1 MEIGQYTWSCQTVVL
16 SGRDGSVSNRSPQCS
31 FYANRIRSDE
41 SHCKPGCSQL
51 DVEDALSNVFESN
64 AADVTNFSIVWRTLR
79 SEKCRRS
86 KRGSTKCGNCEEGKK
101 ARHKSNITSFLVNN
115 LTCNSKFWLVLFYW
129 EGWISFFFF
138 WERGGGGN
146 VDLNYFLGKNIYCIL
161 ISYCF
166 SPALP
171 CYNQWAWNIKFDPL
185 WEQRKPSPCGK

>member
-1 MEIGQYTWSCQTVVL
+1 MEISQYTSSRQRVVL
-16 SGRDGSVSNRSPQCS
+16 SGRDGSGSNRSPQWS

-51 DVEDALSNVFESN
+51 DVESN
-64 AADVTNFSIVWRTLR
+64 AAGVKNFSIVWRTLR
-79 SEKCRRS
+79 SDKCRRS

-101 ARHKSNITSFLVNN
+101 ARHKSNITSFQVNDLVIQNFDSCCF
-115 LTCNSKFWLVLFYW
+115 TGKVEYLFC
-129 EGWISFFFF
+129 F
-138 WERGGGGN
+138 GGGGECWSK
-146 VDLNYFLGKNIYCIL
+146 LFPWGKYLLYCFAIV

-185 WEQRKPSPCGK
+185 WEQRKPSPYGK